1 MPIGIGSRRL
11 FAHMIIKHLAASQVD
26 IPQSNY
32 GCRCKE
38 TCEGGIFATLP
49 SICQA
54 FHAVLHKSLKS
65 TLSTLLNYRTF
76 PLTYHEV
83 MALGSRG
90 NKPRHKKT
98 HGQDN
103 NNSSRRNVRGTN
115 DDGNKTSSKTIP
127 LGLQQ
132 LLLDIFKGV
141 FTSRFND
148 SLPSL
153 IQEVK
158 QHLYNRDFVNG
169 FGKEALLEAYAMRWS
184 PCRALAYAD
193 LLNSGPN
200 ILEVLTSGT
209 LGLEPKS
216 PSPQRTPKIKSEEHE
231 LVTET
236 DGVRKLKV
244 VCIGGGAGAE
254 LLAFAGLLSCASA
267 ASDSNLAG
275 KAFDSRV
282 PGVCFDITAVDI
294 ADWSRVLG
302 LLYTG
307 ITTAPE
313 VSKYASRVNQDT
325 RRALVDPSNLRMS
338 FLKQDV
344 LKTDVLKSGP
354 LLQDCDLVTVMFTLN
369 ELYSTSMSA
378 TTNLLLTMT
387 HLLEPGSLLLVVD
400 SPGSYSSV
408 SVGKDSGDGEAAA
421 QRKYPMQW
429 LLNHTLL
436 EAAATASSE
445 RDEKDQQ
452 WEKVEECESR
462 WFRLP
467 DGLKYPLDLEDMRY
481 QYHLYRRI

>member
-1 MPIGIGSRRL
+1 MAPSSR
-11 FAHMIIKHLAASQVD
+11 AD
-26 IPQSNY
+26 
-32 GCRCKE
+32 
-38 TCEGGIFATLP
+38 
-49 SICQA
+49 
-54 FHAVLHKSLKS
+54 
-65 TLSTLLNYRTF
+65 
-76 PLTYHEV
+76 
-83 MALGSRG
+83 
-90 NKPRHKKT
+90 KPRHNKT
-98 HGQDN
+98 HGKDN
-103 NNSSRRNVRGTN
+103 NNSSRRKVRGAN

-127 LGLQQ
+127 LEMQQ
-132 LLLDIFKGV
+132 LLLDIFEGV
-141 FTSRFND
+141 FSARFND
-148 SLPSL
+148 SLPAL
-153 IQEVK
+153 IHEVK
-158 QHLYNRDFVNG
+158 QHLYNRDFANA
-169 FGKEALLEAYAMRWS
+169 FGKEASLEAYAMRWS

-193 LLNSGPN
+193 LLNSSQK
-200 ILEVLTSGT
+200 ILAAPTAKTVGADR
-209 LGLEPKS
+209 KF
-216 PSPQRTPKIKSEEHE
+216 PSPQWAPKIQFEEHG
-231 LVTET
+231 LVAET

-275 KAFDSRV
+275 KAFDSMG
-282 PGVCFDITAVDI
+282 PGVGFDITAVDI

-378 TTNLLLTMT
+378 TTDLLLTMT

-467 DGLKYPLDLEDMRY
+467 DGLKYPIDLEDMRY